1 MATVYCVEYA
11 NTIAVPTVMN
21 APNTR
26 GRLIRKRFS
35 YTVAA
40 VVATG
45 TVINLGILPANA
57 RFYGGVWS
65 NDAGFAEATATVD
78 IGVTGTA
85 AKFYNDLDVS
95 DAVDQTAF
103 GVTAALGG
111 GGIYVPTADIMVIA
125 TTATEVLIT
134 AGTCWGWFDYVLA

>member
-1 MATVYCVEYA
+1 MATVYCTEYA
-11 NTIAVPTVMN
+11 NSIASPPVMN
-21 APNTR
+21 APNVR
-26 GRLIRKRFS
+26 GKLVRKRFS

-40 VVATG
+40 VVAAG
-45 TVINLGILPANA
+45 TIINLGILPANS

-65 NDAGFAEATATVD
+65 NDGGFAGAGVTVA

-85 AKFYNDLDVS
+85 AKFYAAMDVS
-95 DAVDQTAF
+95 GAVDQTAF

-125 TTATEVLIT
+125 TTAVDVIIA

>member
-1 MATVYCVEYA
+1 MATVNCLEYA
-11 NTIAVPTVMN
+11 NSIASPPVMN
-21 APNTR
+21 SPNTR
-26 GRLIRKRFS
+26 GKLIRKRFS

-40 VVATG
+40 VVAVG
-45 TVINLGILPANA
+45 TIINLGVIPANA

-65 NDAGFAEATATVD
+65 NDAGFAGSGVTVS

-85 AKFYNDLDVS
+85 AKFYASLDVS
-95 DAVDQTAF
+95 GAVDQTAF

-111 GGIYVPTADIMVIA
+111 GGLYVPTADIQVIC
-125 TTATEVLIT
+125 TTIGDVIIA

>member
-1 MATVYCVEYA
+1 MATVNCTEYA
-11 NTIAVPTVMN
+11 NYIASPPVMN
-21 APNTR
+21 SPNTR
-26 GRLIRKRFS
+26 GKLIRKRFS
-35 YTVAA
+35 YTVGT
-40 VVATG
+40 VVAAG

-65 NDAGFAEATATVD
+65 NDAGFADVGATVD
-78 IGVTGTA
+78 IGVAGTA
-85 AKFYNDLDVS
+85 AKFYNDLAVAN
-95 DAVDQTAF
+95 AVDQTAF

-125 TTATEVLIT
+125 TTATAVMIA

>member
-1 MATVYCVEYA
+1 MATVNCTEYA
-11 NTIAVPTVMN
+11 NQIATPPVMN
-21 APNTR
+21 SPNTR
-26 GRLIRKRFS
+26 GKLIRKRFS

-40 VVATG
+40 VVAAG

-65 NDAGFAEATATVD
+65 NDAGFADANTTID

-85 AKFYNDLDVS
+85 AKFYNDLSVS
-95 DAVDQTAF
+95 GAVDQTAF

-111 GGIYVPTADIMVIA
+111 GGIYVPTADILLIA
-125 TTATEVLIT
+125 TTATGVLIT